1 MKTTGTKSRI
11 DFHRR
16 VAETLRGAEKER
28 FSMGGQHERREDQIT
43 NAIIGAAIEVHR
55 ELGPGLLESAY
66 EECLCHELS
75 LRGLSFE
82 RQVPL
87 PVRYKTVLLDCGYR
101 MDLVVEKLIV
111 VDLKTVE
118 KLIPIH
124 EAQLLT
130 YLKLY
135 SRQVGLLVNFQV
147 PALKDG
153 LRRIVN
159 NY

>member
-1 MKTTGTKSRI
+1 
-11 DFHRR
+11 
-16 VAETLRGAEKER
+16 
-28 FSMGGQHERREDQIT
+28 MGGQHERREDQIIDE
-43 NAIIGAAIEVHR
+43 IIGAAIEVHR
-55 ELGPGLLESAY
+55 ELGPGLLESTY

-87 PVRYKTVLLDCGYR
+87 PVRYKAVLLDCGYR
-101 MDLVVEKLIV
+101 MDLVVEKLVV
-111 VDLKTVE
+111 VDLKIVE

-135 SRQVGLLVNFQV
+135 NRQVGLLIKFQV
-147 PALKDG
+147 PVLK
-153 LRRIVN
+153 
-159 NY
+159 